1 MERETENPFAAVI
14 RIMRGNMPQGVFAER
29 LGIKQAK
36 YSHYENHRREPS
48 LDELCR
54 IARALDTTPNV
65 LLGFEPP
72 PLRDSASP
80 RETNIHDINGSFNIV
95 GDGNTLVAPPRHHHQ
110 PKGKT
115 RRNAGVLEV
124 PAPEEAEEARSPAVE
139 VDKQRKAR
147 RNEA

>member
-14 RIMRGNMPQGVFAER
+14 RIMRGGTPQGVFAER

-54 IARALDTTPNV
+54 IARALNTTPNV

-72 PLRDSASP
+72 PLCGSAALRESNNISASDNAQVAIGNNN
-80 RETNIHDINGSFNIV
+80 TQINFKS
-95 GDGNTLVAPPRHHHQ
+95 PP
-110 PKGKT
+110 PKSSSSSTKT
-115 RRNAGVLEV
+115 KKKGT
-124 PAPEEAEEARSPAVE
+124 
-139 VDKQRKAR
+139 K
-147 RNEA
+147 

>member
-14 RIMRGNMPQGVFAER
+14 RIMRGETPQGVFAER

-72 PLRDSASP
+72 PTTAPSIRTGDIKGNSAP
-80 RETNIHDINGSFNIV
+80 VVVGSH
-95 GDGNTLVAPPRHHHQ
+95 NTVVAPPSSSSSSTTKK
-110 PKGKT
+110 KGK
-115 RRNAGVLEV
+115 
-124 PAPEEAEEARSPAVE
+124 
-139 VDKQRKAR
+139 RK
-147 RNEA
+147 

>member
-1 MERETENPFAAVI
+1 MVI
-14 RIMRGNMPQGVFAER
+14 RIMRGETPQGVFAER

-72 PLRDSASP
+72 PTSAPSIK
-80 RETNIHDINGSFNIV
+80 TGDNAQVAIGNNITQINSIKK
-95 GDGNTLVAPPRHHHQ
+95 
-110 PKGKT
+110 KGK
-115 RRNAGVLEV
+115 
-124 PAPEEAEEARSPAVE
+124 
-139 VDKQRKAR
+139 RK
-147 RNEA
+147 

>member
-14 RIMRGNMPQGVFAER
+14 RIMRGETPQGVFAER

-72 PLRDSASP
+72 PSAAPSIKTGDNSP
-80 RETNIHDINGSFNIV
+80 VAIGNNITQTIN
-95 GDGNTLVAPPRHHHQ
+95 T
-110 PKGKT
+110 KK
-115 RRNAGVLEV
+115 
-124 PAPEEAEEARSPAVE
+124 
-139 VDKQRKAR
+139 RKAKK
-147 RNEA
+147 

>member
-14 RIMRGNMPQGVFAER
+14 RIMRGGTPQGVFAER

-72 PLRDSASP
+72 PSATPSIK
-80 RETNIHDINGSFNIV
+80 TGDIKGNSAPVVLGSH
-95 GDGNTLVAPPRHHHQ
+95 NTVVPP
-110 PKGKT
+110 PSSSSSSTTKKKGK
-115 RRNAGVLEV
+115 
-124 PAPEEAEEARSPAVE
+124 
-139 VDKQRKAR
+139 RK
-147 RNEA
+147 

>member
-14 RIMRGNMPQGVFAER
+14 RIMRGETPQGVFAER

-72 PLRDSASP
+72 PSAAPSIK
-80 RETNIHDINGSFNIV
+80 TGDIKGNSAPVVVGSH
-95 GDGNTLVAPPRHHHQ
+95 NTVVAPPVVIIVVNR
-110 PKGKT
+110 
-115 RRNAGVLEV
+115 
-124 PAPEEAEEARSPAVE
+124 
-139 VDKQRKAR
+139 
-147 RNEA
+147 

>member
-14 RIMRGNMPQGVFAER
+14 RIMRGNTPQGVFAER

-72 PLRDSASP
+72 PLRASASP
-80 RETNIHDINGSFNIV
+80 RETNINGNFNIV
-95 GDGNTLVAPPRHHHQ
+95 GDGNNLNVKVPP
-110 PKGKT
+110 PSSSSSSTAKKKGK
-115 RRNAGVLEV
+115 
-124 PAPEEAEEARSPAVE
+124 
-139 VDKQRKAR
+139 KK
-147 RNEA
+147 

>member
-14 RIMRGNMPQGVFAER
+14 RIMRGGTPQGVFAER

-72 PLRDSASP
+72 PSATPSIKTGDNSPVAIGNNITQNVVTVHVHVEGPADRSAELKREIEAVLR
-80 RETNIHDINGSFNIV
+80 EY
-95 GDGNTLVAPPRHHHQ
+95 
-110 PKGKT
+110 
-115 RRNAGVLEV
+115 
-124 PAPEEAEEARSPAVE
+124 
-139 VDKQRKAR
+139 
-147 RNEA
+147 

>member
-14 RIMRGNMPQGVFAER
+14 RIMRGNTPQGIFAER
-29 LGIKQAK
+29 LGLKQAK

-72 PLRDSASP
+72 PTSAAAIK
-80 RETNIHDINGSFNIV
+80 TGDNAQVAIGNNITQINSIKK
-95 GDGNTLVAPPRHHHQ
+95 
-110 PKGKT
+110 KGK
-115 RRNAGVLEV
+115 
-124 PAPEEAEEARSPAVE
+124 
-139 VDKQRKAR
+139 RK
-147 RNEA
+147 

>member
-14 RIMRGNMPQGVFAER
+14 RILRGGTPQGVFAER
-29 LGIKQAK
+29 FGIKQAK

-72 PLRDSASP
+72 PSAIP
-80 RETNIHDINGSFNIV
+80 REPSIRTGNNSPVAIGNNITQTINS
-95 GDGNTLVAPPRHHHQ
+95 AKR
-110 PKGKT
+110 
-115 RRNAGVLEV
+115 
-124 PAPEEAEEARSPAVE
+124 AR
-139 VDKQRKAR
+139 KKIIG
-147 RNEA
+147 